1 VKRLI
6 ELLRRF
12 SRSLRG
18 QLLLSTAAPVTLL
31 LMVLTVVSVFSF
43 TRLTQTLV
51 EQRDSELVRLA
62 AQQIADNWADSVL
75 LLTQVAATEV
85 VRSGDITATEQ
96 LVTGNVALLGR
107 FDRISMTD
115 SDGVVI
121 VTVGGQLGENVS
133 GRDYFDRA
141 RRLRRAVRSE
151 LYEDE
156 AGSRLIAVAVPVYDL
171 LGQFSGCML
180 GIWDLAGDTLGAPVA
195 SVQVG
200 EGGYAYLVDE
210 NGVILYH
217 PDAALI
223 GTDAS
228 RHPAVAA
235 VMAGETGARAL
246 SVSGGTTMVGYAPIP
261 IHGLSSS
268 LFGDQTW
275 EGWGLLTSE
284 MWEDIVAPLSP
295 YVRFMAAMLTLLV
308 ALPLVVL
315 TLSSARIAAPLQSL
329 VTQVDRVA
337 SGEFDTTISIE
348 ATSSELRELE
358 LAFSKMVD
366 QLRRYSDDIQNYV
379 VSILNSQEEE
389 RKRVAQIGRAHV

>member
-1 VKRLI
+1 
-6 ELLRRF
+6 
-12 SRSLRG
+12 
-18 QLLLSTAAPVTLL
+18 
-31 LMVLTVVSVFSF
+31 MVLTVVSVFSF

-246 SVSGGTTMVGYAPIP
+246 SVSGGTTMVSYAPIP

-329 VTQVDRVA
+329 VTQVDRWRRA
-337 SGEFDTTISIE
+337 NSIPPFPSRRPLRNCANWSWPLARWWTSCGAIATTFRI
-348 ATSSELRELE
+348 TWCRSST
-358 LAFSKMVD
+358 
-366 QLRRYSDDIQNYV
+366 
-379 VSILNSQEEE
+379 
-389 RKRVAQIGRAHV
+389 RKRKSASVWPANCTMTRRRRWWCWGGASSRRPR